1 MTPPQGATC
10 SPARRRAGDRS
21 RDMGNEYD
29 KAVRQIQQER
39 HAICEINA
47 IFAMLGITS
56 WLGPSYLALAALSL
70 ILVVNATFP
79 FRHRR
84 RVQNARTSA
93 FGLEPAGRSI
103 PYERYMICV
112 VNAVF
117 AILGIVSWWGLSWLA
132 LVALVVL
139 LALNLTFPL
148 QHRRRLL
155 EAKQRQVDYR
165 MKSLC
170 S

>member
-1 MTPPQGATC
+1 
-10 SPARRRAGDRS
+10 
-21 RDMGNEYD
+21 MGNEYD
-29 KAVRQIQQER
+29 KAVREIQQER

-47 IFAMLGITS
+47 IFAMLGTTS

-70 ILVVNATFP
+70 ILVLNAAFP
-79 FRHRR
+79 FHHRR
-84 RVQNARTSA
+84 LQNPRRSA
-93 FGLEPAGRSI
+93 FDLEPAGRSI
-103 PYERYMICV
+103 AYERYMICV

-117 AILGIVSWWGLSWLA
+117 AILGIVSWWGLTWLA

-139 LALNLTFPL
+139 LVLNLTFPL

-155 EAKQRQVDYR
+155 EVKQKQIGYR

>member
-1 MTPPQGATC
+1 
-10 SPARRRAGDRS
+10 
-21 RDMGNEYD
+21 MGNEYD

-70 ILVVNATFP
+70 ILVLNAAFP
-79 FRHRR
+79 FHHRGR
-84 RVQNARTSA
+84 QTRKSA
-93 FGLEPAGRSI
+93 FDLEPGGRSI
-103 PYERYMICV
+103 AYERYMICV

-117 AILGIVSWWGLSWLA
+117 AILGIVSWWGLTWLA
-132 LVALVVL
+132 LVALVVIL
-139 LALNLTFPL
+139 VLNLTFPL

-155 EAKQRQVDYR
+155 EAKQKQIDYR